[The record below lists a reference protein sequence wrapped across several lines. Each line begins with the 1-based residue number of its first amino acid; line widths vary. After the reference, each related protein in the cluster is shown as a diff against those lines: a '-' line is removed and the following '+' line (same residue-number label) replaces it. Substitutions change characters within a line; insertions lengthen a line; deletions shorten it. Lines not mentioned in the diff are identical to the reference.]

1 MGKGKLNKIVPLFT
15 LYTKGKYRWMRDL
28 NACPSFHSPLWSLVC
43 PWVSYGQRD
52 IWISLLP
59 SVFHSAFTYQKFNKW
74 VMGGDTYRLSLL
86 KVSLASCQ
94 LSVIGEMFSAR
105 KVLDIHTSP
114 ALGDSESLGG
124 LWLSSHK
131 LTYPRFPRLTLPLPS
146 HLYRLWVSTPDSHHL
161 YAEVQLP
168 TDQMEAF

>member
-1 MGKGKLNKIVPLFT
+1 
-15 LYTKGKYRWMRDL
+15 
-28 NACPSFHSPLWSLVC
+28 
-43 PWVSYGQRD
+43 
-52 IWISLLP
+52 
-59 SVFHSAFTYQKFNKW
+59 
-74 VMGGDTYRLSLL
+74 MGGDTYRLLLL

-94 LSVIGEMFSAR
+94 LSVIGEMFFAR

-131 LTYPRFPRLTLPLPS
+131 LTYPRFPRLMLPLPL
-146 HLYRLWVSTPDSHHL
+146 HLYCLWVSIPDSHHL

-168 TDQMEAF
+168 IDQNGSILGDFPKSKHFFIFLNALRETIA